1 MHFDQRYLRPLLRQG
16 DSRHPLVSGLLVL
29 SLCLLTA
36 RDMGTAA
43 GTVPP
48 LRSEV
53 RMLNGRPTIHLNGEP
68 VSPMVYALTDVP
80 GGRWSWEEL
89 PARNIGLFAA
99 RGFRLFQVDLFFDH
113 CWREDGTMDISLARR
128 QIAGVLQARRD
139 AAVIIRFHVTA
150 PKWWMRRHPEEW
162 VRYADIHPRNESTE
176 GLPRIIEEDNGPV
189 ERVSMA
195 SALWKTE
202 ATARLR
208 EFLRLLAKSP
218 EGRALAGIQVANG
231 VYGEWHNWGF
241 YRNEPDVSEPMN
253 HTFAV
258 WLQKRYGTDEGLR
271 RAWNDPAVT
280 FASARVPG
288 LDARTTT
295 RGVFRDPAAERRASD
310 YYRCVHELVA
320 DNIIHFARTAKE
332 SWPRPLIAGTF
343 YGYYFSTFDRQAAGG
358 HLELQRVLNAPSIDY
373 LSGPQAYEPEALK
386 PGDAYRSRSLVMSV
400 RLHGKLWLDEMDAEP
415 TIPTPQAGDHDLI
428 LRNGVA
434 AVRRNT
440 LFSATKG
447 MGLWFYDFGV
457 AGVDLDNI
465 RYNQRGSRG
474 TWDHSVILQDI
485 AAMKVIVDARMRS
498 TYTSAADVLFVYDTG
513 SFYQTASL
521 RGTDPFSTLTIDNAT
536 LAAFKSGVVFD
547 PVHIDDLP
555 RVDLQQYKTVVFGN
569 VWALTP
575 EQRSLLRTKVATGGR
590 TVVWYYAPGYSDGTA
605 LDAGH
610 CTALTGFTL
619 VPETTATAPSVVL
632 AMPGD
637 TARTYTT
644 GTTAV
649 TPLFAVDDPAAEVFG
664 KYASSGHA
672 AVARKVFHDHTAWYI
687 AVPHAGDQ
695 PLRSILRSSGAHVYT
710 THGEIVYAGNG
721 LLVVHMKNG
730 GTHAI
735 TLRSG
740 KTVRFDLPA
749 GNHTLVLD
757 PGNGAPLLPV
767 SPEIPDR

>member
-1 MHFDQRYLRPLLRQG
+1 MHFAQDHLRPRRRPGKDRRLFLT
-16 DSRHPLVSGLLVL
+16 GLLAL
-29 SLCLLTA
+29 SLCLPAASGTEASAATA
-36 RDMGTAA
+36 
-43 GTVPP
+43 
-48 LRSEV
+48 LRSDV
-53 RMLNGRPTIHLNGEP
+53 RMVNGRPTIHLNGEA
-68 VSPMVYALTDVP
+68 VSPMIYALTDVP

-89 PARNIGLFAA
+89 PARTIGQFAA

-139 AAVIIRFHVTA
+139 AGVIIRFHVTA

-162 VRYADIHPRNESTE
+162 VRYADTHPRNESTE
-176 GLPRIIEEDNGPV
+176 GFPRIIEEDNGPA

-208 EFLRLLAKSP
+208 EFLRLLARTP

-253 HTFAV
+253 HVFAS
-258 WLQKRYGTDEGLR
+258 WLKKRYGSEEALR

-288 LDARTTT
+288 LDARSAT
-295 RGVFRDPAAERRASD
+295 RGIFRDPATEGRTMD

-332 SWPRPLIAGTF
+332 AWPRPLIAGTF
-343 YGYYFSTFDRQAAGG
+343 YGYYFSTFGRQAAGG
-358 HLELQRVLNAPSIDY
+358 HLELQRVLASPFIDY

-386 PGDAYRSRSLVMSV
+386 PGDAYRSRSLIMSV
-400 RLHGKLWLDEMDAEP
+400 RLHRKLWLDEMDAEP
-415 TIPTPQAGDHDLI
+415 TIPIPQAGDHDLI

-434 AVRRNT
+434 AVRRNV

-457 AGVDLDNI
+457 AGVDLDNV

-474 TWDHSVILQDI
+474 TWDHSVIMQDI
-485 AAMKVIVDARMRS
+485 SAMKVIADARLRS
-498 TYTSAADVLFVYDTG
+498 PYTSDADVLFVYDTG
-513 SFYQTASL
+513 SFYHTASL
-521 RGTDPFSTLTIDNAT
+521 RGTDPFSTLTIDHAT

-547 PVHIDDLP
+547 PVHLDDLP
-555 RVDLQQYKTVVFGN
+555 LVDLRHYKTIVFGN
-569 VWALTP
+569 IWVLTP
-575 EQRSLLRTKVATGGR
+575 EQRTYLRTQVASAGR
-590 TVVWYYAPGYSDGTA
+590 TVVWYYAPGYSDGST
-605 LDAGH
+605 LDVGH
-610 CTALTGFTL
+610 CTALTGFSL
-619 VPETTATAPSVVL
+619 IAETTATAPAVRIL
-632 AMPGD
+632 MPGD

-644 GTTAV
+644 GTTPLA
-649 TPLFAVDDPAAEVFG
+649 PLFAVDDPAAEVFG
-664 KYASSGHA
+664 SYVASGHA
-672 AVARKVFHDHTAWYI
+672 AVARKVFHDHQAWYI
-687 AVPHAGDQ
+687 AVPHAADQ
-695 PLRSILRSSGAHVYT
+695 PLRSILRSGGAHVYAT
-710 THGEIVYAGNG
+710 NGEIVYAGNG

-730 GTHAI
+730 GAHTI

-740 KTVRFDLPA
+740 KTVRFDLPP

-757 PGNGAPLLPV
+757 PGTGATLLPV
-767 SPEIPDR
+767 SPAIPDR